1 MANINTAQSLLIKAR
16 AARAEGL
23 YTEAVNMALAAQRNA
38 KQCRAAARG
47 ELAWNAHNVVAS
59 CKIKAASHTDRS
71 NTGRALAESQAI
83 GWDF

>member
-1 MANINTAQSLLIKAR
+1 MANINTAQSFLVKAR
-16 AARAEGL
+16 AARAEGR
-23 YTEAVNMALAAQRNA
+23 YTDAATLAISAQRTA

-47 ELAWNAHNVVAS
+47 DLAWQAHNVVAS
-59 CKIKAASHTDRS
+59 CKIKAVSHTDRS